1 MYAALDE
8 QGTLIYAQEAV
19 ENQKYFCC
27 HCEKQVKLILT
38 ESRKYFRHANK
49 SNNSINERLIHQ
61 KGKQLI
67 LEELS
72 KYKFE
77 KLESEYYLPEI
88 KQRPDVFI
96 NRQLV
101 IEYQCARIDESVLE
115 ERVAGYRKLGLES
128 IWILGDAYL
137 ETRVHREHLKFIAY
151 SEAYGYYL
159 LMLDS
164 LKQQLTLFHHIKFI
178 GPFNKIFFQREIF
191 SLTNLPNLFSFQVVE
206 YPLHPLMMQD
216 YLVKKLRQKND
227 PHSQW
232 VKMNFYQQNQQT
244 VESYLERYAFLPQA
258 PIYQTPAWQ
267 RVCGSEVNLLKQ
279 PLLTEGQ
286 VKNNLGKDYYYP

>member
-8 QGTLIYAQEAV
+8 RGTLIYAQEAV
-19 ENQKYFCC
+19 ESQKYFCC
-27 HCEKQVKLILT
+27 HCEQQVKLILT
-38 ESRKYFRHANK
+38 ESRKYFRHTNK

-67 LEELS
+67 LDELS
-72 KYKFE
+72 KYHFS
-77 KLESEYYLPEI
+77 KLESEYYLSEI

-96 NRQLV
+96 NRQV
-101 IEYQCARIDESVLE
+101 VVEYQCARIDESVLE

-137 ETRVHREHLKFIAY
+137 EMLVRREHLKFIAY
-151 SEAYGYYL
+151 SENYGYYL

-164 LKQQLTLFHHIKFI
+164 LKQQLTIFHHIKFI

-191 SLTNLPNLFSFQVVE
+191 SMTDLPNIFTFQVEE

-216 YLVKKLRQKND
+216 YLTKKLRQKND
-227 PHSQW
+227 PQSQW
-232 VKMNFYQQNQQT
+232 VKMNFYQENLQT
-244 VESYLERYAFLPQA
+244 VEAYLEGYAFLPQE

-267 RVCGSEVNLLKQ
+267 QVCGLEAQLLNQ
-279 PLLTEGQ
+279 PLLRLDQIKKGLEF
-286 VKNNLGKDYYYP
+286 

>member
-19 ENQKYFCC
+19 ESQKYFCC
-27 HCEKQVKLILT
+27 HCEQQVKLILT
-38 ESRKYFRHANK
+38 ESRKYFRHTNK

-67 LEELS
+67 LDELS
-72 KYKFE
+72 KYHFS
-77 KLESEYYLPEI
+77 KLESEYYLSEI

-96 NRQLV
+96 NRQV
-101 IEYQCARIDESVLE
+101 VVEYQCARIDESVLE

-137 ETRVHREHLKFIAY
+137 EMRVRREHLKFIAY
-151 SEAYGYYL
+151 SENYGYYL

-164 LKQQLTLFHHIKFI
+164 LKQQLTIFHHIKFI

-191 SLTNLPNLFSFQVVE
+191 SMTDLPNIFTFQVEE

-216 YLVKKLRQKND
+216 YLTKKLRQKND
-227 PHSQW
+227 PQSQW
-232 VKMNFYQQNQQT
+232 VKMNFYQENLQT
-244 VESYLERYAFLPQA
+244 VEAYLEGYAFLPQE

-267 RVCGSEVNLLKQ
+267 QVCGLEAQLLNQ
-279 PLLTEGQ
+279 PLLRLDQIKKGLEF
-286 VKNNLGKDYYYP
+286 